1 MASIRDEIT
10 EVLYKAVSDAL
21 DKPVEELTDSTRLE
35 ADLGAK
41 SVNFVRIIS
50 VLEDELDL
58 DLSFQ
63 EIRHRKSL
71 GEIIDYLVELQE
83 S

>member
-10 EVLYKAVSDAL
+10 EMLYKAVSDAL
-21 DKPVEELTDSTRLE
+21 DKPVEELSESTRLE

-41 SVNFVRIIS
+41 SVNYVRIIS